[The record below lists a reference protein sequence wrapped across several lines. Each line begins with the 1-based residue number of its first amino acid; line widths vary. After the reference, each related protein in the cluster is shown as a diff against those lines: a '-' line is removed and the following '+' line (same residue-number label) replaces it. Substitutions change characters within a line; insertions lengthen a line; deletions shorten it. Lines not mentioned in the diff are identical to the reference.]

1 MHVSRAQCLL
11 LAAWLTCLLPR
22 AACLHCYTCTGKKN
36 QCASSAD
43 PGLETDCPSV
53 FSLIRPSVMLALG
66 IKYFLTIKYFL
77 CSYEIF
83 FR

>member
-1 MHVSRAQCLL
+1 MHVSRVTCLL
-11 LAAWLTCLLPR
+11 LATWLTCLLPR
-22 AACLHCYTCTGKKN
+22 ATCLHCYTCTGKKN

-43 PGLETDCPSV
+43 PGQETDCPSV

-66 IKYFLTIKYFL
+66 TKYFFETTIFL
-77 CSYEIF
+77 CSYQIF